1 MQFYVYCDHYLNVT
15 IVLDNTVNIK
25 VLRLK
30 TLLKPYKPC
39 PIGDEVCNE
48 SPCRNCPL
56 DSQLESFI
64 RSIFT

>member
-30 TLLKPYKPC
+30 HY
-39 PIGDEVCNE
+39 
-48 SPCRNCPL
+48 
-56 DSQLESFI
+56 
-64 RSIFT
+64 